1 MTINFTFDNK
11 VLKEG
16 FVALL
21 LHNSSSFLSAL
32 QNYCLQRDVH
42 VRPRIIWNGDNV
54 VITGRAD
61 GQEMVLVAHEH
72 GLGLTT
78 YSGVPINTPFG
89 VLSETGGLVIY
100 VKSAEGD
107 DCFLYGNIRTFQ
119 ELHDK
124 LVSEDVAT
132 AAKNV
137 LKKLHEQTTGT
148 TKQ

>member
-11 VLKEG
+11 TLKEG

-32 QNYCLQRDVH
+32 HNYCLQRDVY
-42 VRPRIIWNGDNV
+42 VRPRLIWNGDNV
-54 VITGRAD
+54 VVTGRANE
-61 GQEMVLVAHEH
+61 QEMVLVTHEH

-78 YSGVPINTPFG
+78 YAGVPVNTPFG
-89 VLSETGGLVIY
+89 LLSETGGLAIY
-100 VKSAEGD
+100 LKVADGD

-132 AAKNV
+132 AAQNV
-137 LKKLHEQTTGT
+137 LKKLQESTTDI